1 MATAKNTRT
10 GMIVSV
16 PNHYIGHPVLGK
28 NLIAV
33 DGKVE
38 AAPKKEK
45 KKTPAAEVPQE
56 IIEEQSSK
64 PQGALRRRLCA
75 TVFLINKLPDTENS
89 LGIRADAAH
98 LADLLTDSLTVG
110 ADELRKNV
118 PLLLNVLIPLLLNAP
133 LLLIKK
139 SPLKKQLKLFM
150 KNSEPV

>member
-1 MATAKNTRT
+1 MANAKNTRT

-56 IIEEQSSK
+56 TIEEQ
-64 PQGALRRRLCA
+64 PAPELN
-75 TVFLINKLPDTENS
+75 IENEEYED
-89 LGIRADAAH
+89 G
-98 LADLLTDSLTVG
+98 
-110 ADELRKNV
+110 N
-118 PLLLNVLIPLLLNAP
+118 
-133 LLLIKK
+133 
-139 SPLKKQLKLFM
+139 
-150 KNSEPV
+150 